1 MAMESVQSTALRA
14 LASMIDA
21 QPTTAAKV
29 AFAWRIAAGPA
40 LGRATKTAWTGSG
53 TLHVRAATPA
63 WQQEARRARPIIRER
78 LEQLLGA
85 DVVRNIEIE
94 DCDPRDLELRR

>member
-1 MAMESVQSTALRA
+1 MEAVHSTALRA
-14 LASMIDA
+14 LAMMLGA
-21 QPTTAAKV
+21 QPTNAAKV

-40 LGRATKTAWTGSG
+40 LGRATRTAWTGSG

-78 LEQLLGA
+78 LELLLGP
-85 DVVRNIEIE
+85 DVVGNIEIE
-94 DCDPRDLELRR
+94 DF